1 MRDSIRSLIDDILHK
16 LGFHMIPDQPG
27 AILCLKV
34 IFYLSLLGVIYSY
47 FIYPITIYFIGI
59 YKNNKVRNSTVNCSV
74 TVIIAAHNE
83 EKRISNKIKNT
94 LEADY
99 IKKYLQVIVV
109 SDGSTDKTNDI
120 VLDFQKYG
128 VELLSIPE
136 RKGKENAQREALK
149 HAGGEIVVFTDVA
162 TMLERNAIGRIVS
175 NFADPSIGCVSSED
189 RVMGKDGK
197 QSGENFYVRYEMWL
211 RRLESRVGSP
221 VGLSGS
227 FFAARKAVCEDFSAD
242 MDSDFRTLLNCV
254 KRGMRGT
261 CDEEAIGY
269 YLDLS
274 DQRKEFERK
283 VRTVLRGLTVFF
295 KNIEFMNIYKYG
307 LFSYQ
312 LFCHKLLRWL
322 VPFFMIILFVVN
334 IPLALG
340 SKIYFALL
348 MAQLVFYG
356 VGIFS
361 LFSDLYSSERIFFKI
376 PIYFV
381 TVNSSILVAWFRYL
395 TGQRVIIWTPSER

>member
-1 MRDSIRSLIDDILHK
+1 MSYILSQYSVNNT
-16 LGFHMIPDQPG
+16 LYLEYIYI
-27 AILCLKV
+27 ILLFCIV
-34 IFYLSLLGVIYSY
+34 HVY
-47 FIYPITIYFIGI
+47 FIYPLTMYLIGYIKGIDVDRGHIELLVTIIITAF
-59 YKNNKVRNSTVNCSV
+59 
-74 TVIIAAHNE
+74 NE
-83 EKRISNKIKNT
+83 ENRIENKILNT
-94 LEADY
+94 IGLEY
-99 IKKYLQVIVV
+99 QKKKMQIIVA
-109 SDGSTDKTNDI
+109 SDGSTDRTNTI
-120 VLDFQKYG
+120 VDKYKNNG
-128 VELLSIPE
+128 VELLCISE

-149 HAGGEIVVFTDVA
+149 HARGEVVVFTDVA
-162 TMLERNAIGRIVS
+162 TMLEKNAIGRIVS

-227 FFAARKAVCEDFSAD
+227 FFAARRAVCEDFSAD

-261 CDEEAIGY
+261 CDKEAIGY
-269 YLDLS
+269 YLDLT
-274 DQRKEFERK
+274 DQRREFERK

-295 KNIEFMNIYKYG
+295 KNIEFLNVYKFG

-322 VPFFMIILFVVN
+322 VPFFMIILFIVN

-348 MAQLVFYG
+348 MAQLLFYG

-361 LFSDLYSSERIFFKI
+361 LFSDLYSSEWILFKI
-376 PIYFV
+376 PTYFV

>member
-1 MRDSIRSLIDDILHK
+1 MS
-16 LGFHMIPDQPG
+16 DQSM
-27 AILCLKV
+27 AIVCLEV
-34 IFYLSLLGVIYSY
+34 IFYLSLLCVVHAY
-47 FIYPITIYFIGI
+47 FIYPVTIYLVGI
-59 YKNNKVRNSTVNCSV
+59 YKYNKVRNVAVNCCV
-74 TVIIAAHNE
+74 TLIIAAYNE
-83 EKRISNKIKNT
+83 EKRILDKIKNT
-94 LEADY
+94 LDMDY
-99 IKKYLQVIVV
+99 VKYNLQVIVV

-120 VLDFQKYG
+120 VLEFHNNG

-149 HAGGEIVVFTDVA
+149 QARGEIVVFTDVA
-162 TMLERNAIGRIVS
+162 TMLDKNAISRIVS
-175 NFADPSIGCVSSED
+175 NFSDPSIGCVSSED

-197 QSGENFYVRYEMWL
+197 LSGENFYVRYEMWL

-227 FFAARKAVCEDFSAD
+227 FFAARRSVCEDFSAD

-261 CDEEAIGY
+261 VDPEAIGY

-295 KNIEFMNIYKYG
+295 KNIEFVNIFKYG

-322 VPFFMIILFVVN
+322 VPFFMVIIFIVN
-334 IPLALG
+334 IPLVFV
-340 SKIYFALL
+340 SKVYFALL
-348 MAQLVFYG
+348 IAQLLFYG
-356 VGIFS
+356 VGLFS
-361 LFSDLYSSERIFFKI
+361 LFSDLYSSERIYFKI

-381 TVNSSILVAWFRYL
+381 TVNASILVAWIRYL
-395 TGQRVIIWTPSER
+395 AGQRVIIWTPSER